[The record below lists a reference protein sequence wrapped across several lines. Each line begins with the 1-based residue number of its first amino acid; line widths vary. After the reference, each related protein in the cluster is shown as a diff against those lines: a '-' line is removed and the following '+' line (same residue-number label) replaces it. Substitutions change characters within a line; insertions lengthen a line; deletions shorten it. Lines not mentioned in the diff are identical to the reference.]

1 MRCTTTCYRVF
12 SHFTALVCLLLV
24 CVHSTA
30 QEGNGR
36 PGFGVDASL
45 LGGKVFKHEKKFTL
59 PIPAFTAG
67 ADVNFVWHTW
77 GRKEW
82 EQRRHYPRIGV
93 AVAAVNYGIDS
104 IYGTMAGVYPN
115 ITFPLVSGNRLEW
128 TFRLGTGISYV
139 TNRFGRTD
147 RINTVNVA
155 IGAHVNDLIM
165 LKTDLSWFVNKHWS
179 IHAGA
184 FVNHIS
190 NGSVRKPNLGI
201 NVAGASIGAAY
212 FPNTSRP
219 AIIHRELSPL
229 SPRWLLQARGGMSLV
244 SANTHGGPQY
254 PVYVGTAYVSKRW
267 RAVNKAFAG
276 VDYSYHPGLLAQ
288 LRDNGLE
295 PQGSKQPYK
304 VAVLAGNEFLMG
316 RVGIGVQAGAY
327 LVKGYLQKEDIYEKV
342 SLNYYCV
349 QREHGPLKELFFYI
363 SLKAHLNV
371 AEMGELGIGVGL

>member
-1 MRCTTTCYRVF
+1 MRHAPTCHKVF
-12 SHFTALVCLLLV
+12 SFTALACLLLS
-24 CVHSTA
+24 CIRMNA
-30 QEGNGR
+30 QEGKGR
-36 PGFGVDASL
+36 PGFGIDASL
-45 LGGKVFKHEKKFTL
+45 LAGKVFKHEKKFTL
-59 PIPAFTAG
+59 PIPALTTG
-67 ADVNFVWHTW
+67 ADVNLVWHTY

-82 EQRRHYPRIGV
+82 EQRRYYPRIGV
-93 AVAAVNYGIDS
+93 ALTAINYGIDS

-139 TNRFGRTD
+139 TNRFSRVD
-147 RINTVNVA
+147 KVNTVNVA

-165 LKTDLSWFVNKHWS
+165 LKTDLAWIVNKHWS
-179 IHAGA
+179 LHAGA

-219 AIIHRELSPL
+219 AIIHHDLSPVP
-229 SPRWLLQARGGMSLV
+229 SRWLLQLRTGASLV
-244 SANTHGGPQY
+244 SANTHGGPLY
-254 PVYVGTAYVSKRW
+254 PVYISTAYVSKRW
-267 RAVNKAFAG
+267 RNVNKAFAG
-276 VDYSYHPGLLAQ
+276 IDYSYHPGLLAQ

-304 VAVLAGNEFLMG
+304 AAVLVGNEFLMG

-327 LVKGYLQKEDIYEKV
+327 LAKGYLQKEDIYEKV

-349 QREHGPLKELFFYI
+349 QREHGPFKEVFAYI

>member
-1 MRCTTTCYRVF
+1 MRYTPTWHKVF
-12 SHFTALVCLLLV
+12 SYFTALGCLLLA
-24 CVHSTA
+24 CVHAVA
-30 QEGNGR
+30 QGGSGR
-36 PGFGVDASL
+36 AGFGIDASF
-45 LGGKVFKHEKKFTL
+45 LGGRVFKHEKKFTL
-59 PIPAFTAG
+59 PIPAFTGG
-67 ADVNFVWHTW
+67 ADVNFVWHTY
-77 GRKEW
+77 GRNEW
-82 EQRRHYPRIGV
+82 EKRRHYPRIGL
-93 AVAAVNYGIDS
+93 AMTAIDYGIDS
-104 IYGTMAGVYPN
+104 VYGTAAGLYPN
-115 ITFPLVSGNRLEW
+115 ITIPLVSAGRLEW

-139 TNRFGRTD
+139 TNRFSRTEKV
-147 RINTVNVA
+147 NTVNVA

-165 LKTDLSWFVNKHWS
+165 LKTDIAFTVNKHWN

-219 AIIHRELSPL
+219 AIIHRDLSPL
-229 SPRWLLQARGGMSLV
+229 APRWLLQARAGMSLV
-244 SANTHGGPQY
+244 SANTHGGPMY
-254 PVYVGTAYVSKRW
+254 PVYISTAYVSKRW
-267 RAVNKAFAG
+267 RSVNKAFAG
-276 VDYSYHPGLLAQ
+276 LDYSYHPGLLAQ
-288 LRDNGLE
+288 LRDNGME
-295 PQGSKQPYK
+295 PEGSRQPYK
-304 VAVLAGNEFLMG
+304 VAVIAGNEFLMG

-349 QREHGPLKELFFYI
+349 QREAGPLKEVFLYI